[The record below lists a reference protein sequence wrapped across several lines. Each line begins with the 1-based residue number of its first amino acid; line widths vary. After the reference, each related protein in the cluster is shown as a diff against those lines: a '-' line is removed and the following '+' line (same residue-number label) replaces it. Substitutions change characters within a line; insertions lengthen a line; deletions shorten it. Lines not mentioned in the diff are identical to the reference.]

1 MKIFLKTFIISALT
15 ISSLQVQGQVKFG
28 AKAGLNIN
36 SVGYSSKD
44 SDDEEEM
51 RSILNSKAGY
61 HFGAF
66 IDYSFSD
73 ALSIRPEL
81 LFSSKGYSFDIE
93 KIYGDGG
100 AEIEGYMRTTFNY
113 LEIPINVAYK
123 INDFQIFAGP
133 YIAFGL
139 GGRDKMK
146 LEVDGES
153 LEEKIKLKP
162 KFGKLNDDDFEDED
176 EDEDD
181 YDYFKAFDFG
191 LNLGFGYAFG
201 PISVNA
207 AYSLGLGNT
216 IPKYEGY
223 EDTDKERI
231 SNRLLSFSVAYTFGE

>member
-1 MKIFLKTFIISALT
+1 MKIFLKTFAISALI

-139 GGRDKMK
+139 GGRDKSK
-146 LEVDGES
+146 IEFGGES
-153 LEEKIKLKP
+153 VEDKTKMKP
-162 KFGKLNDDDFEDED
+162 KFGKVN
-176 EDEDD
+176 EDD
-181 YDYFKAFDFG
+181 YEEGVEYFKAFDFG
-191 LNLGFGYAFG
+191 LNLGVGYAFG

-207 AYSLGLGNT
+207 AYSLGLGNV

-223 EDTDKERI
+223 EDTDKEKI
-231 SNRLLSFSVAYTFGE
+231 SNRVLSLSVAYTFGE